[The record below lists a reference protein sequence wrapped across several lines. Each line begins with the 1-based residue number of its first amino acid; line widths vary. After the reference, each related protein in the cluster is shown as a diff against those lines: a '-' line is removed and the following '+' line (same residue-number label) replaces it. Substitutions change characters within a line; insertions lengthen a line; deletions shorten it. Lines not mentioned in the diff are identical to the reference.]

1 MVRHPAPFLQFN
13 AKASKC
19 PSATA
24 HVAVRLREKSIVDH
38 ALWRADVRTPT
49 PIKIAANTK
58 LLTRTQMAGRCKCGS
73 TED

>member
-13 AKASKC
+13 AKALKC

-24 HVAVRLREKSIVDH
+24 HVAVRLREKASSTT
-38 ALWRADVRTPT
+38 RYGADVRTLT